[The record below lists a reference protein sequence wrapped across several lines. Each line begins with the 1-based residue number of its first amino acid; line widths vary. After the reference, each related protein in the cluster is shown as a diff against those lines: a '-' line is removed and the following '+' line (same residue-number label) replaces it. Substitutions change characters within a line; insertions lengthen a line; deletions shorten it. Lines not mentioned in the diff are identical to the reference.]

1 LPAAN
6 PGGPGWLTQRVT
18 DHTVAVLGTGIM
30 GTGMAHSL
38 LREGLTV
45 RAWNRTRAKADPL
58 AADGATVTDT
68 AAEAVTGA
76 DTVLLILFDATSVLD
91 VLAAAAG
98 SAPDAVW
105 LQATTVGVEGA
116 ATIAASAARH
126 GLTLLDSPVLGTR
139 APAEAGN
146 LTVLLSGD
154 AAAAGR
160 AEPVLSAVGA
170 RTVRVGAALGDASAL
185 KLACNAWVATLTAA
199 LGQSLM
205 LTQGLG
211 LDPQLFLDAI
221 TGGALDTPYAHAKG
235 KLILAD
241 DYPASFAVDSVRKDV
256 NLMLDA
262 ATRAGV
268 DRTLLTAVRDAYA
281 DTADAGLG
289 DADMAAVATTFRPR

>member
-1 LPAAN
+1 
-6 PGGPGWLTQRVT
+6 
-18 DHTVAVLGTGIM
+18 
-30 GTGMAHSL
+30 MARSL

-68 AAEAVTGA
+68 AVEAVDGA

-91 VLAAAAG
+91 VLAEAAAG
-98 SAPDAVW
+98 APDAVW

-116 ATIAASAARH
+116 ATIATSAAKH

-139 APAEAGN
+139 APAESGN
-146 LTVLLSGD
+146 LVVLLSGD
-154 AAAAGR
+154 AAAAER
-160 AEPVLSAVGA
+160 AGPVLAAIGS
-170 RTVRVGAALGDASAL
+170 RTLRAGDDLGDASAL

-205 LTQGLG
+205 LAQGLG

-221 TGGALDTPYAHAKG
+221 AGGAADSAYAHAKG
-235 KLILAD
+235 KLVLAD
-241 DYPASFAVDSVRKDV
+241 DYPVSFAVDNVRKDV
-256 NLMLDA
+256 GLMLDA

-268 DRTLLTAVRDAYA
+268 DRTLLTAVRDAYTS
-281 DTADAGLG
+281 TADAGLG
-289 DADMAAVATTFRPR
+289 DVDMAAVATTFRPR